1 VRIKARKAPSAK
13 LRQAA
18 RRNIAKAHL
27 ARFRTREP
35 RSIGR
40 VRPVR
45 RSVGRQLRMREVR
58 RR

>member
-1 VRIKARKAPSAK
+1 MPRSRVPYRRPTTPKVRA
-13 LRQAA
+13 AA
-18 RRNIAKAHL
+18 RRNITKAHL

-45 RSVGRQLRMREVR
+45 KGTAMRVR
-58 RR
+58 TARR

>member
-1 VRIKARKAPSAK
+1 MRVKARKAPSAK

-18 RRNIAKAHL
+18 RKNIAKAHI

-40 VRPVR
+40 VRPAR
-45 RSVGRQLRMREVR
+45 RGSSRQLRMREVR